1 MPRIAT
7 TKPTVPELPTETLT
21 QTVVPTAEEP
31 ARDEVANPEATIA
44 PNDVD
49 QASKTE
55 PEETEEPIV
64 KSGCKKIKVK
74 DFRGSFGR
82 AKFDDDGI
90 CEAIDEE
97 TFNQLRKQFPGAEY
111 EFLD

>member
-7 TKPTVPELPTETLT
+7 TKPTVPEFPTAPLT
-21 QTVVPTAEEP
+21 QTVPTGEDP
-31 ARDEVANPEATIA
+31 VRDEAAPEATI

-49 QASKTE
+49 QAPKTE
-55 PEETEEPIV
+55 PEADEEPIV
-64 KSGCKKIKVK
+64 KSGFKKIRVK
-74 DFRGSFGR
+74 EFRGSFGR

-111 EFLD
+111 EFID